1 VTERD
6 AGHQT
11 SSGSTGG
18 DEADSTADGGP
29 LAPEKQAVVDLLGA
43 LAYGEMTAF
52 ERLAGDSRLA
62 PSLGDKAALG
72 AMAVAEFGHYQRLH
86 EHLVGMG
93 VDPEQAMA
101 PFVRALDEFH
111 DTTVPSN
118 WLEGLVKAFV
128 GDGIAAD
135 FYREVARLLDPDTGA
150 LVLEVLADTGH
161 AAFAVERV
169 RAAIAND
176 PTVAGRLA
184 LWARRIVGEALAQAQ
199 RVVVD
204 RESLAYLLGGI
215 GDLAE
220 VARLF
225 ARITDAHS
233 ARMTALGLSG

>member
-1 VTERD
+1 MTERD
-6 AGHQT
+6 TARQ
-11 SSGSTGG
+11 SSG
-18 DEADSTADGGP
+18 DSTNDDDAAAAADDGE
-29 LAPEKQAVVDLLGA
+29 LAPERQAVVDLLGA

-62 PSLGDKAALG
+62 PSLADKAALG

-93 VDPEQAMA
+93 VDPERAMS

-169 RAAIAND
+169 RAAIAAD